1 MKKSIVN
8 CLNLEEQRSI
18 VIQYLAKTT
27 KAAIAWHFDVSSDTV
42 ARVLKNNTEV
52 LELFEEDDGY
62 LVITNPRFPIHIL
75 GDFICPSDIEVT
87 GDPSDGVIICDDIF
101 ITAPSEYAITEAC
114 EYCFEENDLGTTDK
128 IRVGAILYTSSN
140 PRPETLV
147 RMKAAKFVLEREIPQ
162 ITEVAAEGSVYVLDT
177 FEDDDKFMIRYFNE
191 HVENNKDVPKAVAK
205 PSKLVWP
212 ANSTFIS
219 ITEGR
224 EAYQADKSHPNFK
237 AALLALAED
246 RVSDALDLINIKRA
260 IERYTSKTQVMC
272 TSKEVAFSIKKLKSK
287 TA

>member
-205 PSKLVWP
+205 PSKLVWS